1 MSTCSLRRS
10 AAAAALVTSLALL
23 AGCSESPPAGYAPA
37 SWFECPD
44 LGGVYRVE
52 SEFDLALS
60 GTALRMPDGV
70 SEVYLVIEQQG
81 ERGARVTL
89 RRPVANVMREAE
101 ILRSRSPGA
110 YEKWRQQ
117 VRMLQGD
124 EQPPFGVPYGD
135 GLAASLG
142 PFVQASTTLTLPEC
156 ESGWY
161 ELWPL
166 QTLPAMDGAPPR
178 EVALALSANDGGLL
192 VRVKQGTRNDTGF
205 QFFGQSV
212 GYYSYGDGQY
222 HRLARV
228 PMTAADFHLD
238 PPALP
243 DAGEAR
249 MAGRTSVLV
258 DRGAALRE
266 FDRGLRVR
274 LPPGVRLS
282 ILRELQF
289 DPAAV
294 AGPPGRMGV
303 ELSAYLAPG
312 TSRDALDT
320 ALASDPRV
328 VAVEVRRDEPVSGA
342 RRYVLLRVS
351 YDIASRDTGASQ
363 PE

>member
-1 MSTCSLRRS
+1 
-10 AAAAALVTSLALL
+10 
-23 AGCSESPPAGYAPA
+23 
-37 SWFECPD
+37 
-44 LGGVYRVE
+44 
-52 SEFDLALS
+52 
-60 GTALRMPDGV
+60 
-70 SEVYLVIEQQG
+70 
-81 ERGARVTL
+81 
-89 RRPVANVMREAE
+89 
-101 ILRSRSPGA
+101 
-110 YEKWRQQ
+110 
-117 VRMLQGD
+117 
-124 EQPPFGVPYGD
+124 
-135 GLAASLG
+135 
-142 PFVQASTTLTLPEC
+142 
-156 ESGWY
+156 
-161 ELWPL
+161 
-166 QTLPAMDGAPPR
+166 
-178 EVALALSANDGGLL
+178 
-192 VRVKQGTRNDTGF
+192 
-205 QFFGQSV
+205 
-212 GYYSYGDGQY
+212 
-222 HRLARV
+222 
-228 PMTAADFHLD
+228 
-238 PPALP
+238 
-243 DAGEAR
+243 
-249 MAGRTSVLV
+249 MAGRASVLV